1 MENDFYMFK
10 HLSPPYYSPGRV
22 RQILLKI
29 LLQCVKLGCILFRIG
44 LPRMTVFSR
53 KYILW
58 YRNAI
63 ILNVLHLVLEL
74 KSSRFTQY
82 SVYQQ
87 ATTTLF
93 DEILEM

>member
-1 MENDFYMFK
+1 M
-10 HLSPPYYSPGRV
+10 
-22 RQILLKI
+22 
-29 LLQCVKLGCILFRIG
+29 FRIG
-44 LPRMTVFSR
+44 LPRMTVLAGGISCG
-53 KYILW
+53 IEMQ
-58 YRNAI
+58 
-63 ILNVLHLVLEL
+63 LNVLHLVLES